1 MDLTQRINQKVAIS
15 VETQIK
21 VAEELG
27 EEIAAAGERLVQC
40 LLQDGKF
47 LVCGNGVSASI
58 SQAFTS
64 HLLNH
69 FEHERPPLP
78 AICLCSSHS
87 TTTAIATDSGLSEIY
102 SKQIHA
108 LGAEKDLLIAICS
121 DGNSSNT
128 VQAVQAAHERG
139 LNIVA
144 LTADEGGDVARLLG
158 PDDIELRVPSETRS
172 HIHLSH
178 MLIVHCLLDLL
189 DAQLFG
195 ID

>member
-1 MDLTQRINQKVAIS
+1 MDFAERINQRVAFS
-15 VETQIK
+15 VEMQVT
-21 VAEELG
+21 VAEELSD
-27 EEIAAAGERLVQC
+27 EIVMAGERLSQC

-47 LVCGNGVSASI
+47 LICGNGASASI
-58 SQAFTS
+58 SQAFS
-64 HLLNH
+64 AHLLNH

-78 AICLCSSHS
+78 ALCLCSSHS
-87 TTTAIATDSGLSEIY
+87 TTTAIATDSGFGEIY

-108 LGAEKDLLIAICS
+108 LGNDNDLLIAICS
-121 DGNSSNT
+121 DGNSPNT
-128 VQAVQAAHERG
+128 IQAVQAAHERG
-139 LNIVA
+139 LNIIA
-144 LTADEGGDVARLLG
+144 LTADEGGDIARLLG

-195 ID
+195 I